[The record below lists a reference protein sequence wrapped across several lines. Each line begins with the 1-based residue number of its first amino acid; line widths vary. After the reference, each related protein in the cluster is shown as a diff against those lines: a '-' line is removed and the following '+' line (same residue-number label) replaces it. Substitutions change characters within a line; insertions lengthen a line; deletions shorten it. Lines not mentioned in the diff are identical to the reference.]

1 MVFCL
6 EVSEPLLF
14 TKDGRNVYI
23 AKKRAMVK
31 KDRNSDIQKREICL
45 TNFEKGT
52 LIGTII
58 VILTGLFAYG
68 QISKGIFGPFSYPLL
83 MSMHRAFLEN
93 NVCGLFWET
102 RGRKYTKS
110 KIVYN
115 IFTRTWTMWKATSH

>member
-1 MVFCL
+1 
-6 EVSEPLLF
+6 
-14 TKDGRNVYI
+14 
-23 AKKRAMVK
+23 MVK

-93 NVCGLFWET
+93 NMCGLSWEK
-102 RGRKYTKS
+102 RERKYTKS

-115 IFTRTWTMWKATSH
+115 IFTHAWTIWKATSH

>member
-1 MVFCL
+1 
-6 EVSEPLLF
+6 
-14 TKDGRNVYI
+14 
-23 AKKRAMVK
+23 MVK

-58 VILTGLFAYG
+58 VMLTRLVYG

-83 MSMHRAFLEN
+83 MFMHRAFLEN

-102 RGRKYTKS
+102 RERKYTKA
-110 KIVYN
+110 KTVYN

>member
-14 TKDGRNVYI
+14 TKGGRIVYI
-23 AKKRAMVK
+23 AKKRAIVK
-31 KDRNSDIQKREICL
+31 NDRNSDIQKREICL

-58 VILTGLFAYG
+58 VMLTRLVYG

-93 NVCGLFWET
+93 NNMCGLSRET
-102 RGRKYTKS
+102 RERKFY
-110 KIVYN
+110 
-115 IFTRTWTMWKATSH
+115 SHLDHVEGYIPLKG